1 MRTKRNAGF
10 WGRGQQ
16 PFHAAAHEFL
26 FALDGLPR
34 NFFAGQDE
42 GHEDRLSLV
51 VCQTIAAVHEFFDA
65 HVHENGISLSPPRNA
80 AVSGLTPCRTSSTA
94 AIRILRTS
102 VSANTAARPARAVPP
117 TSSAGREQAAG
128 RILCAPQPASLRWRK
143 PSPPPQVFLPAPRS
157 AAREKLA
164 AAATA

>member
-1 MRTKRNAGF
+1 MRTKRNAAF

-26 FALDGLPR
+26 FALEGLHQ

-102 VSANTAARPARAVPP
+102 VSASTAARPVHAVPQ
-117 TSSAGREQAAG
+117 TSSARTGRDSG
-128 RILCAPQPASLRWRK
+128 
-143 PSPPPQVFLPAPRS
+143 
-157 AAREKLA
+157 
-164 AAATA
+164 